1 MPVYVAF
8 LRGVNVG
15 RYNVVHK
22 EDLLNALAP
31 LGHQEVSVYKQ
42 SGNIIFQTTQ
52 TDQNQ
57 LRKDLQKAVHSILG
71 KDIEILLRPLPYLQE
86 LLNNNPFKNQ
96 KTENTSFLVTFL
108 STEPQNP
115 PPTPLDIPKSTA
127 KVIQITKTE
136 AYSITHGG
144 GEGAL
149 PNPFLEKTLKT
160 PATTR
165 NYNTIKEITQKY
177 TKQT

>member
-1 MPVYVAF
+1 MPTYVAF

-22 EDLLNALAP
+22 QDLLNALTP
-31 LGHQEVSVYKQ
+31 LGYQNVSVYKQ
-42 SGNIIFQTTQ
+42 SGNIIFQTNQ
-52 TDQNQ
+52 TDQPQ
-57 LRKDLQKAVHSILG
+57 LQKDLQKAVHSILN
-71 KDIEILLRPLPYLQE
+71 KDIQILLRPLPYLQE
-86 LLNNNPFKNQ
+86 LLNNNPFKNEQ
-96 KTENTSFLVTFL
+96 AENSSFLVTFL
-108 STEPQNP
+108 STETQNAP
-115 PPTPLDIPKSTA
+115 PVPLSIPKSTA
-127 KVIQITKTE
+127 KVIKITKTE

-165 NYNTIKEITQKY
+165 NWNIIKEITK
-177 TKQT
+177 KPKPK

>member
-1 MPVYVAF
+1 MYVAF

-31 LGHQEVSVYKQ
+31 LGYQDVSVYKQ
-42 SGNIIFQTTQ
+42 SGNIMFQTTQ
-52 TDQNQ
+52 TDQDTIQ
-57 LRKDLQKAVHSILG
+57 KELQKAVHSILN
-71 KDIEILLRPLPYLQE
+71 KDIQILLRPLPHLQE
-86 LLNNNPFKNQ
+86 LINNNPFKNEDS
-96 KTENTSFLVTFL
+96 ENSSFLVTFL
-108 STEPQNP
+108 STETQNP
-115 PPTPLDIPKSTA
+115 PQTPLSIPKSTA
-127 KVIQITKTE
+127 KVIKITKTE

-165 NYNTIKEITQKY
+165 NYNTIKEITQKH
-177 TKQT
+177 TNQT